1 MTTLAQAVQTH
12 SNRQVTNTRG
22 RRSPPLETARPHR
35 DRVATHARVAAPRLS
50 PRPAAARRRLVI
62 FACARATHRV
72 ALSLSLG
79 ARHGGGWRW
88 ATAARERWRRRRRRV
103 NGGGGGGGGIY
114 TMAGDAGRQRDEFV
128 LVAMGRG
135 SFYCFVIQSS
145 YGLTMFKWY
154 LILIKLYFIRRGS
167 SYMSFEQVCSNY
179 SCS

>member
-1 MTTLAQAVQTH
+1 MTTAMRRRGERDDRARIRMYGDERDH
-12 SNRQVTNTRG
+12 RHARIRSRRAAIRRAVTNTRG

-154 LILIKLYFIRRGS
+154 LI
-167 SYMSFEQVCSNY
+167 
-179 SCS
+179 